1 MLKTCCSI
9 QSFCSYTKV
18 GLAVAF
24 PALEAMGVECA
35 PVPSCV
41 LSTEVHGYGPFHFR
55 SSTPDMKA
63 TFEHWERENLKW
75 DAIYS
80 GFLGDS
86 EQVEIITEFVKKHKE
101 SLVLIDP
108 VLGDE
113 NRTYGASQ
121 DAQIPYMK
129 KLISIADVITP
140 NQTEAAFLLDLPQ
153 KKTITTA
160 EAYDMAKALLKKG
173 PKTVLITSAELSDQ
187 DPSLCYI
194 VYATKDECS
203 LVSHKKYKQMYYGT
217 GDLFASVV
225 MASLLHG
232 KAVKEAV
239 SLAGETVYKALKRTD
254 EAKYENIGHGV
265 QSVLVYP
272 DLMDVFRPYF
282 K

>member
-18 GLAVAF
+18 GLALAF
-24 PALEAMGVECA
+24 PALEAMALECA
-35 PVPSCV
+35 PVPSCT
-41 LSTEVHGYGPFHFR
+41 LSTEVHGYGDFYIR
-55 SSTPDMKA
+55 SCTDDMSA
-63 TFEHWERENLKW
+63 TFKHWERENLKW
-75 DAIYS
+75 DSIYS
-80 GFLGDS
+80 GFLGDA
-86 EQVEIITEFVKKHKE
+86 EQVNIITEFVKKHPE
-101 SLVLIDP
+101 SFVLIDP

-153 KKTITTA
+153 KKQLTTS

-173 PKTVLITSAELSDQ
+173 PKTVLITSVDLSDQ

-203 LVSHKKYKQMYYGT
+203 LVSHKKYKQVYYGT

-225 MASLLHG
+225 LASLLHN
-232 KAVKEAV
+232 VPIKEAV
-239 SLAGETVYKALKRTD
+239 SFAGEMVYLALKRTD

-265 QSVLVYP
+265 QSILVYP
-272 DLMDVFRPYF
+272 ELMDKFRGFF